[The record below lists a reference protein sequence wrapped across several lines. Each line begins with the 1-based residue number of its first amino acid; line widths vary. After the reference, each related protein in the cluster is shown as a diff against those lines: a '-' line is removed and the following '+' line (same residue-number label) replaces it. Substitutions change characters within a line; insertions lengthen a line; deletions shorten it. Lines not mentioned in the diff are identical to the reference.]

1 MKEMQIIRLR
11 NRIENEIASLQN
23 KMKNNFPDPI
33 SGRECIPD
41 ENDLASELIERDLHI
56 ALKGR
61 DRSRLK
67 SLNDAIER
75 IEKGTYGICERC
87 GPTIPEK
94 RLELNPVASCCIEC
108 QEKME
113 LNVGPGRRW
122 PRTVQ

>member
-1 MKEMQIIRLR
+1 MNRWMNMKEMQIIRLR

-33 SGRECIPD
+33 SGRERIPD

-87 GPTIPEK
+87 GRTIPEK
-94 RLELNPVASCCIEC
+94 RLELNPVASCC
-108 QEKME
+108 
-113 LNVGPGRRW
+113 
-122 PRTVQ
+122 